1 MRIREINAM
10 SNIKNNE
17 KSAKIQMYNPY
28 LAEFLFFSFFVT
40 IHWELNKFSHEHV
53 KEHHDF
59 ILPST
64 TIGYLWFTHSA
75 TSPMMWRLLP
85 CLELNR
91 LKS

>member
-1 MRIREINAM
+1 
-10 SNIKNNE
+10 
-17 KSAKIQMYNPY
+17 MYNPY
-28 LAEFLFFSFFVT
+28 LAELLPFNSFVT
-40 IHWELNKFSHEHV
+40 IHWELNKFSHEQV

-91 LKS
+91 LKSWEKKIIPLFIEKQCAIS